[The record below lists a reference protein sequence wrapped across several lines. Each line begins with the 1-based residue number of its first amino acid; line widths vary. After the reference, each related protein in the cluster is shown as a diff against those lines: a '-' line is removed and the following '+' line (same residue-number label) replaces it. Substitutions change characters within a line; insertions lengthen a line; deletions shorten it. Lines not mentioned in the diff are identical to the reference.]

1 MKNALVGPFGRKHKC
16 PMTDDPKSMLNEIVL
31 IVFYFVILLYSIIIH
46 EVAHGWVALRL
57 GDLTAKYADRL
68 NLNPIKNIDPWGSV
82 AIPLF
87 MLVLTGFQF
96 AFGWAKPVPYNPY
109 NLKNQKWGPALV
121 AFGGPGSNIAIAL
134 IAAIMGNLV
143 GIPDALKVSII
154 GSVRMA
160 DWSGL
165 AEVISGSLG
174 AIVFVILAMVIFW
187 NVILAFFNLIPIPPL
202 DGSKLLFSVF
212 PIKTETMILL
222 EQFGFMLLL
231 FVIFFL
237 AVPLGIFLNIML
249 NLFYGMT
256 L

>member
-1 MKNALVGPFGRKHKC
+1 
-16 PMTDDPKSMLNEIVL
+16 ML
-31 IVFYFVILLYSIIIH
+31 
-46 EVAHGWVALRL
+46 
-57 GDLTAKYADRL
+57 
-68 NLNPIKNIDPWGSV
+68 
-82 AIPLF
+82 
-87 MLVLTGFQF
+87 
-96 AFGWAKPVPYNPY
+96 GWAKPVPYNPY